1 MNKLENI
8 MLRYFELINSLPY
21 DEVKMATSL
30 MEPMGIVVLTIY
42 VKTMDEKYLYQKMI
56 NRKRVIKRRSNSIN
70 NIGGDVFG
78 VGNGSVRW
86 IIN

>member
-30 MEPMGIVVLTIY
+30 MEPMGPVVLTIY

-56 NRKRVIKRRSNSIN
+56 NRKRVIDILNGEMSYMFPY
-70 NIGGDVFG
+70 VFLMKCK
-78 VGNGSVRW
+78 VK
-86 IIN
+86 I

>member
-56 NRKRVIKRRSNSIN
+56 NRKRVIDILNGEMSYMFPY
-70 NIGGDVFG
+70 VFLMKCK
-78 VGNGSVRW
+78 VK
-86 IIN
+86 I

>member
-42 VKTMDEKYLYQKMI
+42 VKTMDDEYLYQKMI
-56 NRKRVIKRRSNSIN
+56 NRKRVIDILNGEMSYMFPY
-70 NIGGDVFG
+70 VFLMKCK
-78 VGNGSVRW
+78 VK
-86 IIN
+86 I